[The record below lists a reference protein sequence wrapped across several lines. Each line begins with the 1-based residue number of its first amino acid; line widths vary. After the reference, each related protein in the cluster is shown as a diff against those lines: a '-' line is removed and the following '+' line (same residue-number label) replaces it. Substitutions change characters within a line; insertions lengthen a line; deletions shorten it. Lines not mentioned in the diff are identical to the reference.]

1 MPSRE
6 LQLRIEDML
15 NEIAVIESTVKG
27 LNFDT
32 FSQNQQALRVIL
44 YGLAVIGEAVA
55 RTIDD
60 LEKADSN
67 IPWREIR
74 GMRNMVIHEYFRV
87 DFVLIWETVQV
98 DLPMLKSSLLQIQN
112 GLTNTE

>member
-6 LQLRIEDML
+6 FDLRIEDIL
-15 NEIAVIESTVKG
+15 TEIAVIESTVKD
-27 LNFDT
+27 LNFQT

-55 RTIDD
+55 SIIDE

-67 IPWREIR
+67 IPWGQIR
-74 GMRNMVIHEYFRV
+74 GMRNMVIHEYFCV
-87 DFVLIWETVQV
+87 DLTMIWETLQV
-98 DLPMLKSSLLQIQN
+98 DLPMLKRSLLKIQN
-112 GLTNTE
+112 RLTDTE